1 MNNENN
7 KVIKITD
14 YLNKKDSGK
23 IGAKI
28 DIYSNNPKNGP
39 HDSIHFKV
47 NTENKTYQTVT
58 KINGEKETSN
68 GGCFLTTA
76 CMKYYQENFNDN
88 CYELTILRWFRDNFV
103 SKDDIEHYYEVAPMI
118 VEAINKDKKIE
129 IIYDYIYE
137 NVIEYCIEQIMQG
150 KYEIAYNRYKN
161 SILALEKQFVKS
173 TSNKEQSKKIK
184 IIY

>member
-14 YLNKKDSGK
+14 YGNKKDSGK

-39 HDSIHFKV
+39 HDSIHIKV

-58 KINGEKETSN
+58 KINGEKETST

-103 SKDDIEHYYEVAPMI
+103 TKGEIDHYYKIAPLI

-129 IIYDYIYE
+129 IIYDYIYG
-137 NVIEYCIEQIMQG
+137 NVVEYCIEQIMQG

-161 SILALEKQFVKS
+161 SILELEEQFVKS
-173 TSNKEQSKKIK
+173 TSNKEQLKKIK

>member
-1 MNNENN
+1 ME
-7 KVIKITD
+7 KDVIKTEGGIFIRVYTD
-14 YLNKKDSGK
+14 IRGKDHVDVYDK
-23 IGAKI
+23 
-28 DIYSNNPKNGP
+28 NPRGP
-39 HDSIHFKV
+39 HEESIHISLK
-47 NTENKTYQTVT
+47 ENGSGVITT
-58 KINGEKETSN
+58 KSGNEPRETTDTK
-68 GGCFLTTA
+68 CFLTTA
-76 CMKYYQENFNDN
+76 CMKYFQEKFDDN
-88 CYELTILRWFRDNFV
+88 CYELTVLRWFRDNFV

-137 NVIEYCIEQIMQG
+137 NVVEYCIEQIMQG

-161 SILALEKQFVKS
+161 SILALEEQFVKS